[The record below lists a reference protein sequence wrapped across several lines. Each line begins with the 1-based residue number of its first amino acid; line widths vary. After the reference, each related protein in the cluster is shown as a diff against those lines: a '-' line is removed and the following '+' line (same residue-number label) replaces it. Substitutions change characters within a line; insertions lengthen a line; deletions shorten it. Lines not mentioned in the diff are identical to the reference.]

1 MVNTTIQQERKKSH
15 WVTTWYNGDLPDLL
29 EADMRLVSLTD
40 PLPER
45 AEVGGL
51 SLEGGDGCLISGT
64 EGGAKPPWSWSTS
77 VN

>member
-1 MVNTTIQQERKKSH
+1 MVNTTIQHERKRSQR
-15 WVTTWYNGDLPDLL
+15 VTTWYNGNLPDLL

-51 SLEGGDGCLISGT
+51 SLEGGDGCLMSGT
-64 EGGAKPPWSWSTS
+64 EGGAKPP
-77 VN
+77 

>member
-1 MVNTTIQQERKKSH
+1 MVNTTIQQERKRSQR
-15 WVTTWYNGDLPDLL
+15 VTTWYNGNLPDLL

-51 SLEGGDGCLISGT
+51 SLEGGDGCLMSGT
-64 EGGAKPPWSWSTS
+64 EGGAKPP
-77 VN
+77 

>member
-1 MVNTTIQQERKKSH
+1 M
-15 WVTTWYNGDLPDLL
+15 YNGDLPDLL

-64 EGGAKPPWSWSTS
+64 EGGAKPP
-77 VN
+77 